1 MKIPNK
7 TSINMVGIKDEEMK
21 GKREEGSC
29 VSLKGQKR
37 EKERE
42 RWDLGLG
49 TWEQLFLQYKHS
61 LYGMQL
67 TVIPT
72 KRVRL

>member
-29 VSLKGQKR
+29 VSLKGQKK

-42 RWDLGLG
+42 R
-49 TWEQLFLQYKHS
+49 
-61 LYGMQL
+61 
-67 TVIPT
+67 
-72 KRVRL
+72 